1 MISSCTTRKMAEQEQ
16 RKIPLVPEN
25 LLKKRKA
32 YQALKAT
39 QAKQALLAKKEKKG
53 KGLRFKRLESFLHD
67 SWRQKRD
74 KVRLRR
80 LEVKPHALELPD
92 KHSLAFVVRIE
103 RNFNL
108 RPERCE
114 RRSPVLGDFPGIRAE
129 VLRIDGVSLL
139 VQRTIARLRLKK
151 IFSGVFVKVTPQNLK
166 MLRIVEPYVTW
177 GFPNLKSVREL
188 ILKRGQ
194 AKVKNKTIPL
204 TDNTVIEE
212 HLGKFGVICLEDLI
226 HEIAFPGKHFQ
237 EISWFLRPFHLS
249 VARHATKNRV
259 GFLKEMGT
267 PGYRGER
274 INQLIRQLN

>member
-1 MISSCTTRKMAEQEQ
+1 MAEQEQ

-39 QAKQALLAKKEKKG
+39 QAKQALLAKKEQRKG
-53 KGLRFKRLESFLHD
+53 KGPRFKRLESFLHD
-67 SWRQKRD
+67 SWRQTRD
-74 KVRLRR
+74 KVRVRR

-103 RNFNL
+103 
-108 RPERCE
+108 
-114 RRSPVLGDFPGIRAE
+114 
-129 VLRIDGVSLL
+129 RIDGVSLL

-151 IFSGVFVKVTPQNLK
+151 IFSGVFVKITPQNLK

-194 AKVKNKTIPL
+194 ARVKNKTIPL

-226 HEIAFPGKHFQ
+226 HEIAFPGEHFQ